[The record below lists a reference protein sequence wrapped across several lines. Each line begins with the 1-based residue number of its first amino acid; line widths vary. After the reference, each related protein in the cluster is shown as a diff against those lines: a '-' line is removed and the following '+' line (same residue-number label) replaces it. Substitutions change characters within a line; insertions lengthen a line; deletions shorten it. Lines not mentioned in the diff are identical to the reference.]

1 MAMYDELSISEAERY
16 ARHLSLP
23 QVGLEGQKKLK
34 NSSILV
40 VGAGGLGSPC
50 LLYLAAAGLGEIG
63 IIDDDKVDVSNLQRQ
78 VIHCTSNLGES
89 KVDSAK
95 RRLLDLNPDI
105 SVKIFNKRLN
115 IENALELI
123 KQFDIIIDGTDNFQT
138 RYLINDA
145 CEILN
150 KIWIFG
156 SIHQFEGQVSTFNV
170 SPGLNYRDLFPKPPP
185 LELAPNCSEA
195 GVLGILPGVI
205 GSIQAT
211 EAIKII
217 LGIGDSLSGKLFL
230 FNALSMSSR
239 ILKYDA
245 NISRKLISELSLES
259 EYCTSNSFMDSGE
272 INPIDY
278 MDKIN
283 NGWEPFLLDVRRED
297 EELISQIQNTN
308 LRINH
313 MEIPNRLQEI
323 PSDRDLVIYCRS
335 GVRSAAVQR
344 FLIEDGRT
352 NIILNLKGG
361 ILNWS
366 DTVDSNVK
374 KY

>member
-1 MAMYDELSISEAERY
+1 MHEELSNSELERY

-23 QVGLEGQKKLK
+23 QVGMKGQIKLK
-34 NSSILV
+34 NSSVLV

-50 LLYLAAAGLGEIG
+50 LLYLAAAGLGNIG

-78 VIHCTSNLGES
+78 VIHSNANLGEF

-95 RRLLDLNPDI
+95 RRLLDLNPEI
-105 SVKIFNKRLN
+105 TVRTFNSRLN
-115 IENALELI
+115 IENALDLI

-150 KIWIFG
+150 KVWIFA
-156 SIHQFEGQVSTFNV
+156 SIHQFEGQVSTFN
-170 SPGLNYRDLFPKPPP
+170 SSHGLNYRDIFPKPPP
-185 LELAPNCSEA
+185 LEFAPNCAEA
-195 GVLGILPGVI
+195 GVLGILPGII
-205 GSIQAT
+205 GSIQAA

-217 LGIGDSLSGKLFL
+217 LGMGNILSGKLLL

-239 ILKYDA
+239 ILKFEA
-245 NISRKLISELSLES
+245 NTSRGLISELSLES
-259 EYCTSNSFMDSGE
+259 EYCMSNSSFGDITPLE
-272 INPIDY
+272 Y

-283 NGWEPFLLDVRRED
+283 TDNWKPFLLDVRRPD
-297 EELISQIQNTN
+297 EEIISKIEGTN
-308 LRINH
+308 LTIAH
-313 MEIPNRLQEI
+313 TEIPNRIQEI
-323 PSDRDLVIYCRS
+323 PSDRDIVIYCRS

-344 FLIEDGRT
+344 FLIEAGHANR
-352 NIILNLKGG
+352 ILNLKGG

-366 DTVDSNVK
+366 DTVDSSVR

>member
-1 MAMYDELSISEAERY
+1 MHEELSNSELERY
-16 ARHLSLP
+16 ARHISLP
-23 QVGLEGQKKLK
+23 QVGLEGQIKLK
-34 NSSILV
+34 NSSVLV

-50 LLYLAAAGLGEIG
+50 LLYLAAAGFGQIG

-78 VIHCTSNLGES
+78 VIHSNANLGEL
-89 KVDSAK
+89 KVNSAK
-95 RRLLDLNPDI
+95 RRLLDLNPEI
-105 SVKIFNKRLN
+105 SVKIFNARLD
-115 IENALELI
+115 IENALDLI

-150 KIWIFG
+150 KIWIFA

-185 LELAPNCSEA
+185 LEFAPNCAEA
-195 GVLGILPGVI
+195 GVLGILPGII

-217 LGIGDSLSGKLFL
+217 LGIGNILSGKLFL

-239 ILKYDA
+239 ILKFEA
-245 NISRKLISELSLES
+245 NTSRGLISELSLES
-259 EYCTSNSFMDSGE
+259 EYCMSNSSSGDITPLE
-272 INPIDY
+272 YVN
-278 MDKIN
+278 KIN
-283 NGWEPFLLDVRRED
+283 NNGWQPFLIDVRRPD
-297 EELISQIQNTN
+297 EELISKIEGTN
-308 LRINH
+308 LTIVH
-313 MEIPNRLQEI
+313 TEIPNRIQEI
-323 PSDRDLVIYCRS
+323 PSDRDIVIYCRS

-344 FLIEDGRT
+344 FLLEAGHT
-352 NIILNLKGG
+352 NTILNLKGG

-366 DTVDSNVK
+366 DTVDSTVR